1 MSIMNEL
8 KAEIVRLSRKEIKKE
23 LEPVRRVNAAQR
35 KLIANLRRDVS
46 DLQREVARLQKA
58 VGAEPPPVIDEEEA
72 QRFWMSGKGVVSL
85 RKRLG
90 VTQTEFARLIGVT
103 QQSVVRWEKTAGK
116 IPFRGVEV
124 QAGILRVRA
133 LDKKTAWTEL
143 GKEAKRK

>member
-1 MSIMNEL
+1 MSVMNEL
-8 KAEIVRLSRKEIKKE
+8 KAEIVRLARKEIKKE
-23 LEPVRRVNAAQR
+23 LEPVKRVNAAQR
-35 KLIANLRRDVS
+35 KLIANLRRDVTE
-46 DLQREVARLQKA
+46 LQREIARLQKA

-90 VTQTEFARLIGVT
+90 ITQTELARLVGVT
-103 QQSVVRWEKTAGK
+103 QQSVVRWEQSEGK
-116 IPFRGVEV
+116 IPFRGLEV
-124 QAGILRVRA
+124 QAGIRRVRA